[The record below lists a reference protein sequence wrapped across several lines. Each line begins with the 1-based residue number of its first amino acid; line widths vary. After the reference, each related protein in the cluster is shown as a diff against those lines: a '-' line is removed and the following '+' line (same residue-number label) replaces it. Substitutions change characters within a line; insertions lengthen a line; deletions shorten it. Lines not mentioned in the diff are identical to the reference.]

1 MDVKLYV
8 GNLSK
13 STTQEELNTLFKQA
27 GDVGSVNIIK
37 DRTSGESKGF
47 AFVTMSAQSEADKA
61 ISMFNSYSLSE
72 HELKV
77 DLAKRIITM
86 YHSANAAREAEAEF
100 NRMFRDG
107 GAPDDIPQFEMR
119 DEGSGIALLSV
130 LTDAKLAESRSDARR
145 MVRQNAVRID
155 GERVEDEGLTLGSRG
170 EPYTIQ
176 VGKRSWASVK
186 IQK

>member
-27 GDVGSVNIIK
+27 GDVGLVNIIT
-37 DRTSGESKGF
+37 DRTNGESKGF

-77 DLAKRIITM
+77 DLAKP
-86 YHSANAAREAEAEF
+86 REQRGF
-100 NRMFRDG
+100 
-107 GAPDDIPQFEMR
+107 
-119 DEGSGIALLSV
+119 GS
-130 LTDAKLAESRSDARR
+130 T
-145 MVRQNAVRID
+145 N
-155 GERVEDEGLTLGSRG
+155 
-170 EPYTIQ
+170 
-176 VGKRSWASVK
+176 
-186 IQK
+186 